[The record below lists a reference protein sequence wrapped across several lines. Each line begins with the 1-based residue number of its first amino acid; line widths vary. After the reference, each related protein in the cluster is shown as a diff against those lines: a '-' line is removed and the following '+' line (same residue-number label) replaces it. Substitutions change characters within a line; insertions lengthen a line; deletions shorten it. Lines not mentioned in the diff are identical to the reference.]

1 MKDIAAIKEP
11 VIADFKRFEE
21 LFKKA
26 FQSDNP
32 QLIEIYSYLLN
43 NVGKQVRPT
52 LTLLCSKLCGG
63 INDIALQAAVALEL
77 MHTAS
82 LLHDDVVDEAS
93 ERRGSPSVYARWGNK
108 TAILSGDYLLASS
121 FMVTTSID
129 NARIWAILANVGKH
143 LAEGELLQLNKADG
157 LTVSETHYFKVIS
170 NKTAAL
176 FSACT
181 EVGALS
187 ANATKE
193 QTALIRAFGEN
204 LGIGFQIR
212 DDIFDYSD
220 SEKIGKPTGNDL
232 KEGKITLP
240 LIYALKQS
248 TEKERTD
255 ILNKLQLVHT
265 DKSAIAEVQEFARDK
280 GGIRYAEEKMEYYK
294 DQALKA
300 IESFPDNEEKDA
312 LIAIL
317 EFATKRNY

>member
-1 MKDIAAIKEP
+1 MKDIAAIKQP
-11 VIADFKRFEE
+11 VIADFERFEV
-21 LFKKA
+21 LFKEA
-26 FQSDNP
+26 FQSDNQ
-32 QLIEIYSYLLN
+32 QLTEVYSYLLN
-43 NVGKQVRPT
+43 NVGKQVRPI

-63 INDIALQAAVALEL
+63 ITDMALQAAVALEL

-93 ERRGSPSVYARWGNK
+93 ERRGNPSVYAKWGNK
-108 TAILSGDYLLASS
+108 TAILSGDYLLACS
-121 FMVTTSID
+121 FMVTTCIENS
-129 NARIWAILANVGKH
+129 RIWVILANVGKH

-181 EVGALS
+181 ESGALS
-187 ANATKE
+187 AGATTE
-193 QTALIRAFGEN
+193 QTKLIRAFGEN
-204 LGIGFQIR
+204 LGIGFQIK

-220 SEKIGKPTGNDL
+220 SKKIGKPSGNDL

-248 TEKERTD
+248 SEEERATM
-255 ILNKLQLVHT
+255 LNKIRQVHT
-265 DKSAIAEVQEFARDK
+265 NESIIPEIQQFARDK
-280 GGIRYAEEKMEYYK
+280 GGIAYAEEKMEYYK
-294 DQALKA
+294 SQALKA
-300 IESFPDNEEKDA
+300 LESFPDNEEKDA

-317 EFATKRNY
+317 EFATERNY